1 MSDLVLGV
9 DCSTTASKV
18 LAWDRNGTAV
28 GEGRAALQEIRPR
41 PLYSE
46 QVAKGW
52 WEATAEAISNLM
64 KSVSADRIVGICI
77 THQRESYAPVDE
89 DNHALRNAILWDDGR
104 AQRQLD
110 ELGER
115 FGHDELHRRT
125 GRGPSLTQ
133 ALPKLL
139 WLVQNEPLLAERA
152 YRFMDVHGFLV
163 QRLTGEWTTSL
174 ASADSFGLTDVED
187 NAWAEDLITGIGLRP
202 DQFCTTVEP
211 GTVIGGVSAAAAQAT
226 GLPEGVPVVA
236 GLGDG
241 QAACLGAGVT
251 SLDRASLNL
260 GTAVTGGP
268 VSHRYISDASCR
280 TMYAGAPGTFL
291 LEECLRGGMATMTWF
306 MRNFGDTSETK
317 ADYDRY
323 EAAARKVGVGAGG
336 LMLVPYWNGVMSPH
350 WDGSA
355 TGIVVG
361 WHTGHTREHLF
372 RAIEEGICF
381 EFRQA
386 MNGIEAATGKPIN
399 EYVILG
405 GGSTSD
411 LWCQIMADV
420 LGRTVTRAHTVE
432 ATNLGAGI
440 LAAYGV
446 GWYGSVEDA
455 AAAMTDV
462 AGRFQPDDRNAGL
475 YETLFNEVYK
485 PLFPA
490 IQPRLRRLAQLRTE
504 LDSLASDAGMEA

>member
-18 LAWDRNGTAV
+18 LAWDRQGRAV
-28 GEGRAALQEIRPR
+28 GEGRAALREIRPR
-41 PLYSE
+41 PLHSE
-46 QVAKGW
+46 QAAEGW
-52 WEATAEAISNLM
+52 WEATAEALTSLTRNIG
-64 KSVSADRIVGICI
+64 ADRIVGICI

-89 DNHALRNAILWDDGR
+89 SNHALRNAILWDDGR
-104 AQRQLD
+104 AQSQLD

-115 FGHDELHRRT
+115 FGHDALHRRT

-133 ALPKLL
+133 AFPKLL
-139 WLVQNEPLLAERA
+139 WLVEHEPQVAERA
-152 YRFMDVHGFLV
+152 YKFIDVHGYLV
-163 QRLTGEWTTSL
+163 QRLTGQWTTSL
-174 ASADSFGLTDVED
+174 ASADSFGLTDVEHD
-187 NAWAEDLITGIGLRP
+187 AWAEDLITGIGLRP
-202 DQFCTTVEP
+202 DQFCTTVRP
-211 GTVIGGVSAAAAQAT
+211 GTIIGEVSSEAAQAT
-226 GLPEGVPVVA
+226 GVPEGIPVVA

-268 VSHRYISDASCR
+268 VSDRYVADASCR

-306 MRNFGDTSETK
+306 MRSFGDALETK
-317 ADYDRY
+317 ADFERY
-323 EAAARKVGVGAGG
+323 EAAARQVGIGAGG
-336 LMLVPYWNGVMSPH
+336 LILVPYWNGVMSPH

-355 TGIVVG
+355 TGLVVG
-361 WHTGHTREHLF
+361 WHAGHGREHLF
-372 RAIEEGICF
+372 RAIEEGISF

-386 MNGIEAATGKPIN
+386 MNGIEDATGEPIH

-405 GGSTSD
+405 GGSNSD

-446 GWYGSVEDA
+446 GWYDSVEEA

-462 AGRFQPDDRNAGL
+462 AEQFQPNDRAAEL
-475 YETLFNEVYK
+475 YDTLYNEVYK

-490 IQPRLRRLAQLRTE
+490 VQPNLQRLARLRAE
-504 LDSLASDAGMEA
+504 IESVPVGP